1 MRCVVN
7 KIFCFYNRSRCI
19 IKRLF
24 LPRKLGVFAY
34 AATALMRMSR
44 VALATEGWPA
54 QS

>member
-1 MRCVVN
+1 MRCVIN
-7 KIFCFYNRSRCI
+7 KIFCLYNISRCI

-34 AATALMRMSR
+34 AALALMRMSR
-44 VALATEGWPA
+44 GALATEGRPA